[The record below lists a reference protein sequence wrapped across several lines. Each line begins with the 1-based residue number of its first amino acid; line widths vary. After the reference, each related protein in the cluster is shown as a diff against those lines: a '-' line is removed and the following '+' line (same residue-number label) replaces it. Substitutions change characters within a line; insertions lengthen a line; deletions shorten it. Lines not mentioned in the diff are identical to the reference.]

1 MNETSDKYQHEA
13 RSLNQQEV
21 ETLERDT
28 KLVSEF
34 KQNKLEI
41 EAKKNWDLFYKRN
54 ETRFFKDRHWTNRE
68 FELDI
73 NLEDEE
79 DSEVRPCL
87 LEVGCGVGNFIF
99 PLIEEGYKPF
109 VYACDFSPRAIEL
122 VKVIYDGSTY
132 LSLVNMVQ
140 AMIIMHTKHDNHSV
154 VQSNPLYDTQKC
166 QAFVCDIS
174 QEDSLSQ
181 HIQPGT
187 IALATLV
194 FVLSALHPDKMAV
207 ALRNIHRVLRPRG
220 RVCFRDY
227 GLYDQAM
234 LRFKPGHKLSEN
246 FYVRQDGTRAYYF
259 PK

>member
-79 DSEVRPCL
+79 DSDVRPCL

-122 VKVIYDGSTY
+122 VKHP
-132 LSLVNMVQ
+132 LSI
-140 AMIIMHTKHDNHSV
+140 APYFAHKHDNHSV
-154 VQSNPLYDTQKC
+154 VQSNPLYDIQKC

-207 ALRNIHRVLRPRG
+207 ALRNIHRVLRPGG